1 MSTIPLGDP
10 ALAEILDILRNLLPD
25 LGADHGVKSLG
36 VFGSYATGEQTV
48 GSDLDL
54 LVEFDQAPTLFEF
67 VRLRRSLAVKL
78 GIKVD
83 LVMKSTL
90 KPHIGKQILKQVVP
104 V

>member
-1 MSTIPLGDP
+1 MSTIPIGNP
-10 ALAEILDILRNLLPD
+10 ALVEILDILRDLLPD

-36 VFGSYATGEQTV
+36 VFGSYTTGEHNV

-67 VRLRRSLAVKL
+67 VRLRRSLSVQL
-78 GIKVD
+78 GMEVD
-83 LVMKSTL
+83 LVMRSAL
-90 KPHIGKQILKQVVP
+90 KLRIGKQILKQVVP

>member
-1 MSTIPLGDP
+1 MPTIPIGNP
-10 ALAEILDILRNLLPD
+10 ALAEILDTLRDLLPD
-25 LGADHGVKSLG
+25 LEADHGVKSLG
-36 VFGSYATGEQTV
+36 VFGSYATGEHNV

-78 GIKVD
+78 GMEVD
-83 LVMKSTL
+83 LVMKSAL
-90 KPHIGKQILKQVVP
+90 KPRIGKQILKQVVP

>member
-1 MSTIPLGDP
+1 MSTIPIGNP
-10 ALAEILDILRNLLPD
+10 ALVEILDTLRDLLPD

-36 VFGSYATGEQTV
+36 VFGSYATGEQTL

-67 VRLRRSLAVKL
+67 VRLRRSLSVQL
-78 GIKVD
+78 GMEVD
-83 LVMKSTL
+83 LVMRSAL
-90 KPHIGKQILKQVVP
+90 KPRIGKQILKQVVP